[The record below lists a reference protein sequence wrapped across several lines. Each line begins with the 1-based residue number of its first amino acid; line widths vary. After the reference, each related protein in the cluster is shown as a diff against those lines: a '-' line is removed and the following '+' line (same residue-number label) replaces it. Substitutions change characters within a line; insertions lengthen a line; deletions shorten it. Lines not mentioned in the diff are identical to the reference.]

1 MRHSVPIALILVMP
15 LLSGCEALFGT
26 KQDDTTREIF
36 REGRRDP
43 NLVVDDVGYA
53 ALTPFWTG
61 FKRPTDVYVGYD
73 ELVYVTDADGVHVL
87 DRAGRRYVNGFLP
100 LRGAVAVTMDRKMNL
115 YVAAR
120 YDTVITSLNPA
131 VTWDL
136 AAVYKINGLHL
147 GAPRVVDILVQP
159 FMDGSRSTTS
169 AQRVRL
175 VKGSATSEERVEI
188 TGLAVLAD
196 NTLYV
201 TRRGPSNPT
210 GTSQAADN
218 TVLAFEE
225 RLVNGVRDGK
235 MVNTGQIRALS
246 PTVPSLLSGVGL
258 SGITTFVAPPQRDNM
273 NADRGFIV
281 TQGATGNIPFR
292 VLWVDV
298 VETVNGTEYRPRVQL
313 LARDTSRAERFLYD
327 QNRFSEPS
335 GIAFSGDGRNFIF
348 ITDAGRDSLYL
359 FQSNGHEGVN
369 PPVGS
374 PSTKTVRVSFGGTGN
389 GVRQFRDPM
398 GVAYFRQVVYV
409 ADTGNNRISRFKLN
423 TDLE

>member
-1 MRHSVPIALILVMP
+1 MRFTPIFLMLLVPVLN
-15 LLSGCEALFGT
+15 GCESLFGT

-43 NLVVDDVGYA
+43 NLVVEDVGYA

-61 FKRPTDVYVGYD
+61 FNRPTDVYVGYD

-87 DRAGRRYVNGFLP
+87 DRAGRRYAQGFYA
-100 LRGAVAVTMDRKMNL
+100 LRGAVAVTMDRKLNL

-120 YDTVITSLNPA
+120 YDTVIASLNPTL
-131 VTWDL
+131 TWNL
-136 AAVYKINGLHL
+136 PAVYKISGLNT
-147 GAPRVVDILVQP
+147 GAPRIVDILVQP
-159 FMDGSRSTTS
+159 FMDGSRSSTS
-169 AQRVRL
+169 SQRSRL
-175 VKGSATSEERVEI
+175 VKNSPTSEELVEI

-218 TVLAFEE
+218 TVLVFEE
-225 RLVNGVRDGK
+225 RVVNGVRVGR
-235 MVNTGQIRALS
+235 MFNTGQIRSLS

-258 SGITTFVAPPQRDNM
+258 SSISSFVAPPQRDNM
-273 NADRGFIV
+273 NPDRGFLIAQAAPG
-281 TQGATGNIPFR
+281 TIPFR
-292 VLWVDV
+292 VLWVEV

-327 QNRFSEPS
+327 QNRFTEPS
-335 GIAFSGDGRNFIF
+335 AIAFSGDGRNFIF
-348 ITDAGRDSLYL
+348 ITDAAKDSLYL
-359 FQSNGHEGVN
+359 FQSNGVEGVN

-374 PSTKTVRVSFGGTGN
+374 RATKAIRVSFGGRGN
-389 GVRQFRDPM
+389 GVRQFNNPS

>member
-1 MRHSVPIALILVMP
+1 MRKPLLFAVLILP
-15 LLSGCEALFGT
+15 LLIGCEALFGT

-61 FKRPTDVYVGYD
+61 FNQPTSVYVGYD

-87 DRAGRRYVNGFLP
+87 DRAGRRYANGFFP
-100 LRGAVAVTMDRKMNL
+100 VRGATAVTMDRKLNL

-120 YDTVITSLNPA
+120 YDTIITSLNPA

-136 AAVYKINGLHL
+136 AAVYKINGMNQ
-147 GAPRVVDILVQP
+147 GTPRVVDILVQP

-169 AQRVRL
+169 SQRVRL
-175 VKGSATSEERVEI
+175 VKGSPTSEERVEI

-218 TVLAFEE
+218 TVLVFEE
-225 RLVNGVRDGK
+225 MEAGGVRNGK
-235 MVNTGQIRALS
+235 MVNTSQIRALS

-258 SGITTFVAPPQRDNM
+258 TGITTLVAPPQRDNM
-273 NADRGFIV
+273 SADRGFIV
-281 TQGATGNIPFR
+281 TQGGAGTIPFR

-327 QNRFSEPS
+327 QSRFTEPS
-335 GIAFSGDGRNFIF
+335 GIAFSGDGRNFIL

-359 FQSNGHEGVN
+359 FQSNGYEGVN

-374 PSTKTVRVSFGGTGN
+374 PTRKTIRVSFGGTGN
-389 GVRQFRDPM
+389 GVRQFNDPM

-409 ADTGNNRISRFKLN
+409 ADKGNNRISRFKLN

>member
-1 MRHSVPIALILVMP
+1 M
-15 LLSGCEALFGT
+15 FGT

-61 FKRPTDVYVGYD
+61 FNQPTSVYVGYD

-87 DRAGRRYVNGFLP
+87 DRAGRRYANGFFP
-100 LRGAVAVTMDRKMNL
+100 VRGATAVTMDRKLNL

-120 YDTVITSLNPA
+120 YDTIINALNPA

-136 AAVYKINGLHL
+136 AAVYKINGLNQ
-147 GAPRVVDILVQP
+147 GTPRVVDILVQP

-169 AQRVRL
+169 SQRVRL
-175 VKGSATSEERVEI
+175 VKGSPTSEELVRI

-201 TRRGPSNPT
+201 TRTGPANPT

-218 TVLAFEE
+218 TVLVFEE
-225 RLVNGVRDGK
+225 EMEGGLRTGK
-235 MVNTGQIRALS
+235 MVNTSQIRALS

-258 SGITTFVAPPQRDNM
+258 TGITTLVAPPQRDNM
-273 NADRGFIV
+273 SDDRGFII
-281 TQGATGNIPFR
+281 TQGALGTIPFR
-292 VLWVDV
+292 ALWVDV

-327 QNRFSEPS
+327 QNRFTRPT

-359 FQSNGHEGVN
+359 FQSNGYEGVN

-374 PSTKTVRVSFGGTGN
+374 PSTKTIRVSFGGTGN
-389 GVRQFRDPM
+389 GVRQFNDPM

-409 ADTGNNRISRFKLN
+409 ADKGNNRISRFKLN

>member
-1 MRHSVPIALILVMP
+1 MLKTYLSAILLLP

-43 NLVVDDVGYA
+43 NLVVEDVGYA

-61 FKRPTDVYVGYD
+61 FNRPNSVYVGYD

-87 DRAGRRYVNGFLP
+87 DRAGRRYAGGFFP
-100 LRGAVAVTMDRKMNL
+100 VRGATAVTMDRKLNL

-120 YDTVITSLNPA
+120 YDTIIASLNPTI
-131 VTWDL
+131 TWDL
-136 AAVYKINGLHL
+136 AAVYKINGLNQ
-147 GAPRVVDILVQP
+147 GMPKVVDILVQP
-159 FMDGSRSTTS
+159 FLDGSRSTTS
-169 AQRVRL
+169 SQRVRL
-175 VKGSATSEERVEI
+175 VKGSPTSEERVEI
-188 TGLAVLAD
+188 TGLAVRAD

-218 TVLAFEE
+218 TVLVFEE
-225 RLVNGVRDGK
+225 RLVNGVGDGR
-235 MVNTGQIRALS
+235 MVNVSQIRALS

-258 SGITTFVAPPQRDNM
+258 TGITTLVAPPQRDNM

-281 TQGATGNIPFR
+281 TQGGSGNIPFR

-313 LARDTSRAERFLYD
+313 LSRDTSRAERFLYD
-327 QNRFSEPS
+327 QNRFTAPS
-335 GIAFSGDGRNFIF
+335 GIAFSGDGRNFIL
-348 ITDAGRDSLYL
+348 ITDAGRDSLFL
-359 FQSNGHEGVN
+359 FQSNGFEGVN

-374 PSTKTVRVSFGGTGN
+374 PSTKTVRVSFGGTGT
-389 GVRQFRDPM
+389 GVRQFNGPM